1 MVSHR
6 RIVTLAQFLAA
17 AVLVPATAHAAM
29 DPRGYYAP
37 IFHEDQPERVPGP
50 DAGDYAGL
58 PINEANRER
67 GDTWNASYITLPERQ
82 CIPHSANYGIR
93 GVGALWIS
101 DVRDPVSTAL
111 IKYET
116 MIVAYSA
123 HRDIWMDG
131 RPHPP
136 ESAPHTFQGFSTGKW
151 EGDALVV
158 TTTHLKPS
166 YIRRNGL
173 VASDRARLTERFIRH
188 DDILNH
194 VMILEDPTYL
204 TEPLVKTTLYRVMPQ
219 PALNAYPCR
228 PAVEIP
234 RAKGVIP
241 HNDFKDDSAS
251 REYAAVNKLPLNGVR
266 GGAITA
272 LPEFIDMMDQA
283 PPPMPKR

>member
-1 MVSHR
+1 MISTR
-6 RIVTLAQFLAA
+6 AALLACALAA
-17 AVLVPATAHAAM
+17 AALSPRSAAAM
-29 DPRGYYAP
+29 IDLRAYYAP
-37 IFHEDQPERVPGP
+37 VFHEDALERGTGP

-67 GDTWNASYITLPERQ
+67 GDTWNGSYITLPERQ

-93 GVGALWIS
+93 GVGNLWIS
-101 DVRDPVSTAL
+101 DVRDPQTTQL

-131 RPHPP
+131 RARPP
-136 ESAPHTFQGFSTGKW
+136 ESAPHTFQGFSTGVW
-151 EGDALVV
+151 EGDTLVV

-173 VASDRARLTERFIRH
+173 VASDKAVLTERFIRH
-188 DDILNH
+188 GDVLNH
-194 VMILEDPTYL
+194 VMMLQDPVYL
-204 TEPLVKTTLYRVMPQ
+204 SEPLVKTTVYRVMAA

-234 RAKGVIP
+234 RAKGEIP
-241 HNDFKDDSAS
+241 HNPFKDETAS
-251 REYAAVNKLPLNGVR
+251 IEYAAEHKLPLNGVR

-272 LPEFIDMMDQA
+272 LPEFADMMDKA
-283 PPPMPKR
+283 PPAAPKAK